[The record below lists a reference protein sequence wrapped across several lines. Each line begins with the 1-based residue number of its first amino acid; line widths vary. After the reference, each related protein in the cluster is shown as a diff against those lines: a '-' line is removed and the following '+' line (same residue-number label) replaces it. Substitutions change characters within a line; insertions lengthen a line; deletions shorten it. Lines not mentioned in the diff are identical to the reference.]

1 MRASG
6 EDINIA
12 GWGDDGR
19 PDPYPHRARAILAG
33 HRPFT
38 MNVNAERVQRVLVT
52 VFAVLVLANAFAAGW
67 RTVADSDTGWHVATG
82 RYVWQHRSIP
92 SKDVLSYGS
101 AGMPWVYPPFGGVLL
116 YLAYRVGGFAAL
128 SWVSAAACVA
138 VVAYL
143 VRKRTMPSL
152 VLGMLAIP
160 AIAYRTAPRA
170 DLFSTVLF
178 AVLLGE
184 LWAYHCGER
193 VRLWLVPV
201 IMLLWVNLHPG
212 FIAGLAVLGANVV
225 LEAADLIFAERRGPA
240 QQRLR
245 AASPWLVAGIA
256 ATLVNPWGVKIYPAA
271 LNLAGM
277 LGPAAGSL
285 NSANYIQEFA
295 GVPITWQT
303 FFQLFDMRHLENGNS
318 WLLLVAMLLVPLA
331 VWRKQLGAAVVLA
344 GATYEALAHARYLGM
359 FAIVV
364 VALGATLLDGLVTAD
379 GAIDSHV
386 VKSPQVKLPWAVIAA
401 CTVWLCAI
409 VCLHIVDYASN
420 RSYVYFRADSRF
432 GAGESF
438 WFPERAAEFIEQ
450 EKLPGNVFETF
461 AVGGF
466 AALRLGAGYPNFIDG
481 RADHLNPTLF
491 LAEQKLETSAPDSPA
506 WQAAAEQWN
515 INTVIIANAGYRA
528 LQGMDANAFC
538 NSTTWRP
545 VYLDEVSV
553 VLVRNSA
560 ANQPWIDRLAI
571 DCATA
576 PLPTPSDTS
585 KIGQHDHYFN
595 AAGML
600 YVLRRDSEA
609 QDALQKAAAKDLQ
622 DPNTHFL
629 LARLYQREQ
638 RLEVAEQ
645 EYRLGLA
652 MKEDDGAWFEL
663 SRILAAR
670 GQLAEAKQ
678 ALQNAIRSSL
688 QPLVLYMTM
697 ARLDLASNQPQ
708 EALEALQ
715 SAQNTSP
722 FRHGGES
729 VAPELYAEIAEGRA
743 AAYAKLGNTQQAIE
757 QQQLAVKLT
766 PSVAARWMRLAD
778 LLQNAGQ
785 YQAAAGAREK
795 AQELSA
801 LAPSNP

>member
-1 MRASG
+1 M
-6 EDINIA
+6 
-12 GWGDDGR
+12 
-19 PDPYPHRARAILAG
+19 H
-33 HRPFT
+33 
-38 MNVNAERVQRVLVT
+38 VNAERVQRVLVA
-52 VFAVLVLANAFAAGW
+52 VFAVLVLANAFAAGL

-82 RYVWQHRSIP
+82 RYVWQHHSVP
-92 SKDVLSYGS
+92 GSDVLSYGS
-101 AGMPWVYPPFGGVLL
+101 AGMPWIYPPFGGVLL

-128 SWVSAAACVA
+128 SWVSAAACVGIIT
-138 VVAYL
+138 YL
-143 VRKRTMPSL
+143 VRRRTMASL
-152 VLGMLAIP
+152 VLAMLAIP

-178 AVLLGE
+178 AILLGD

-201 IMLLWVNLHPG
+201 LMLLWVNLHPG
-212 FIAGLAVLGANVV
+212 FIAGLAVVGAYVV
-225 LEAADLIFAERRGPA
+225 FEAGDLLLAEQRKEVR
-240 QQRLR
+240 QRLR
-245 AASPWLVAGIA
+245 EAWPWLVAGIA
-256 ATLVNPWGVKIYPAA
+256 ATLVNPWGVRIYPAA
-271 LNLAGM
+271 LKLAGVF
-277 LGPAAGSL
+277 GPASGSL

-295 GVPITWQT
+295 GVPVTWQT
-303 FFQLFDMRHLENGNS
+303 FFQLFGVRHLENGNS
-318 WLLLVAMLLVPLA
+318 WLLLIAVLLVPLA
-331 VWRKQLGAAVVLA
+331 IWRKQLGAASVLA

-364 VALGATLLDGLVTAD
+364 VTLGATLLDGLVATD
-379 GAIDSHV
+379 GASDSHV
-386 VKSPQVKLPWAVIAA
+386 VQGPQVKLPRAVIAVCTSLLCVIA
-401 CTVWLCAI
+401 CV
-409 VCLHIVDYASN
+409 HIADYVSN

-438 WFPERAAEFIEQ
+438 WFPERAARFIEQ

-466 AALRLGAGYPNFIDG
+466 AALRLGPEYPNFIDG
-481 RADHLNPTLF
+481 RADRLNPALF

-515 INTVIIANAGYRA
+515 INTVILANAGYRA

-553 VLVRNSA
+553 VLVRNTA
-560 ANQPWIDRLAI
+560 ANQPWLDRLAI

-576 PLPTPSDTS
+576 PLPPASGAS

-609 QDALQKAAAKDLQ
+609 EDALQKAAANDTQ

-629 LARLYQREQ
+629 RARLYQREQ
-638 RLEVAEQ
+638 RLDAAEH

-652 MKEDDGAWFEL
+652 MKDDDGAWFEL
-663 SRILAAR
+663 SRIMAAR

-678 ALQNAIRSSL
+678 ALQNAIRLSL
-688 QPLVLYMTM
+688 QPLVLYMTL
-697 ARLDLASNQPQ
+697 ARLDLASNQPR
-708 EALEALQ
+708 EALESLQ
-715 SAQNTSP
+715 AAENNSP

-729 VAPELYAEIAEGRA
+729 VAPELYAEIAEARA
-743 AAYAKLGNTQQAIE
+743 AAYAKLGNTQQSIE

-766 PSVAARWMRLAD
+766 PSVAGRWMRLAD

-785 YQAAAGAREK
+785 SQAAAEAKEK

-801 LAPSNP
+801 PAPSDP

>member
-1 MRASG
+1 M
-6 EDINIA
+6 
-12 GWGDDGR
+12 
-19 PDPYPHRARAILAG
+19 H
-33 HRPFT
+33 
-38 MNVNAERVQRVLVT
+38 VNAERVQRVLVT
-52 VFAVLVLANAFAAGW
+52 VFAVLVLANAFAAGL

-82 RYVWQHRSIP
+82 RYVWQHGTIP
-92 SKDVLSYGS
+92 SKDVLSYAS
-101 AGMPWVYPPFGGVLL
+101 AGMPWIYPPFGGVLL
-116 YLAYRVGGFAAL
+116 YLAYRVGGFVAL
-128 SWVSAAACVA
+128 SWVSALACVA
-138 VVAYL
+138 VIAYL
-143 VRKRTMPSL
+143 MRKRTMPSL
-152 VLGMLAIP
+152 VLAMLAIP
-160 AIAYRTAPRA
+160 AVAYRTAPRA
-170 DLFSTVLF
+170 DLFTTLLF
-178 AVLLGE
+178 AILLGE
-184 LWAYHCGER
+184 LWAYHCDER

-212 FIAGLAVLGANVV
+212 FIAGLAVLGAYVV
-225 LEAADLIFAERRGPA
+225 FEAGDLLFGDRRGLA

-245 AASPWLVAGIA
+245 AAWPWLLAGVA
-256 ATLVNPWGVKIYPAA
+256 ATLLNPWGVKIYPAA
-271 LNLAGM
+271 LNLAGVF
-277 LGPAAGSL
+277 GPAAGSL
-285 NSANYIQEFA
+285 NSSNYIQEFA

-303 FFQLFDMRHLENGNS
+303 FFQLFDVRHLENGNS
-318 WLLLVAMLLVPLA
+318 WLLLIAVLLIPLA
-331 VWRKQLGAAVVLA
+331 IWRRQMGAAVILA

-364 VALGATLLDGLVTAD
+364 VTLGATLLDGLVTTD
-379 GAIDSHV
+379 GVRDSHAV
-386 VKSPQVKLPWAVIAA
+386 QRPQVKMPRSVIAV
-401 CTVWLCAI
+401 CTVLLCAVACI
-409 VCLHIVDYASN
+409 HIADYVSN

-438 WFPERAAEFIEQ
+438 WFPERAARFIEQ

-461 AVGGF
+461 AMGGF
-466 AALRLGAGYPNFIDG
+466 AALQLGPEYPNFIDG
-481 RADHLNPTLF
+481 RADHLNPALF
-491 LAEQKLETSAPDSPA
+491 LAEQKLQASAPDSQT
-506 WQAAAEQWN
+506 WQAAAERWN
-515 INTVIIANAGYRA
+515 INTVILANAGYRA

-538 NSTTWRP
+538 NDTTWRP

-553 VLVRNSA
+553 VLLRNSA

-571 DCATA
+571 DCRTA
-576 PLPTPSDTS
+576 SLPPANSAS
-585 KIGQHDHYFN
+585 KIGLHDHYFN

-609 QDALQKAAAKDLQ
+609 QDALQRATADDPQ

-638 RLEVAEQ
+638 RLDAAEH

-652 MKEDDGAWFEL
+652 MKDDDGAWFEL

-678 ALQNAIRSSL
+678 ALQNAIRLSV
-688 QPLVLYMTM
+688 QPLVLYMTL
-697 ARLDLASNQPQ
+697 ARLDLASNQPR

-715 SAQNTSP
+715 SAENGSP

-743 AAYAKLGNTQQAIE
+743 AAYAKMGSTQQAIE

-766 PSVAARWMRLAD
+766 PSVATRWMRLAE
-778 LLQNAGQ
+778 LLQSAGQ
-785 YQAAAGAREK
+785 YQAATEAKEK